1 MIARLKALVFGGEGA
16 DRVEKG
22 RHATDTLHLAAAA
35 LLVEAA
41 CMDGD
46 FDAGERDTIA
56 SLLQR
61 QFDLDEAQTDTL
73 IDAAR
78 ETVEESTQLYAFTR
92 IIQERFSDEERIG
105 MIEMLWEVAYADGHL
120 HEYESSLV
128 RRVAGLI
135 YVADRDSGAA
145 RKRVRQR
152 LEAAEIPPS

>member
-16 DRVEKG
+16 DNVDKG

-41 CMDGD
+41 CLDGH
-46 FDAGERDTIA
+46 FDAGERDAIA

-61 QFDLDEAQTDTL
+61 QFHLEEAQTETL

-78 ETVEESTQLYAFTR
+78 ETVEESAQLYAFTR
-92 IIQERFSDEERIG
+92 VIRDRFSDEERVN

-135 YVADRDSGAA
+135 YVADRESGAA

-152 LEAAEIPPS
+152 LEAADTPPS

>member
-16 DRVEKG
+16 DSVGKG
-22 RHATDTLHLAAAA
+22 CHATDTLHLAAAA

-41 CMDGD
+41 CLDGD

-61 QFDLDEAQTDTL
+61 QFHLEEAQTDTL

-78 ETVEESTQLYAFTR
+78 ETVEDSSQLYAFTR
-92 IIQERFSDEERIG
+92 VIRERFSDEERIG

-145 RKRVRQR
+145 RKRARLR
-152 LEAAEIPPS
+152 LEAAETPPS